1 VVFSAGEDSAG
12 EGWGDVTRLTAN
24 LLRRGD
30 TDGEVTNVELFFD
43 LVYVFAV
50 TQLSHSLV
58 ARATVFAALQAS
70 LLLVM
75 VWLVWVYTTWVTNWL
90 DPQRVQVRLMLV
102 ALMLGSLVLSAGLP
116 QAFGSRGVWVGTA
129 YAAMQV
135 GRSAFAVA
143 GLAGERLQRNFE
155 RILAWCLL
163 SGALAVLG
171 GCAHGGVRVGLWV
184 AAVAVDLLGG
194 VVGFY
199 TPGLGRSVTTDWTIS
214 VSHMAERCQ
223 AFVLIALG
231 ESVVAIGG
239 TLSGQHQVTGT
250 TVCAFCAT
258 FIGVVAF
265 WWLYFDR
272 SADAAA
278 QRIAASADPGRLGRS
293 AYHFIHPIMIAG
305 IIVTSTA
312 DERVLA
318 DPAVPS
324 TASTAWLVLG
334 GTALFLAGHAAF
346 KFVVWNTVPLTRL
359 VAILVL
365 VLFGAVA
372 TSLPALALSG
382 ATAALVV
389 LLTASDRL
397 QPTRHPRS
405 LVDGTASA
413 GDGAS

>member
-1 VVFSAGEDSAG
+1 M
-12 EGWGDVTRLTAN
+12 LTVN

-30 TDGEVTNVELFFD
+30 TDGQVTNIELFFD

-50 TQLSHSLV
+50 TQLSHSLLT
-58 ARATVFAALQAS
+58 RATVTGALQAV
-70 LLLVM
+70 LLLAM

-90 DPQRVQVRLMLV
+90 DPQRIPVRVMLI
-102 ALMLGSLVLSAGLP
+102 ASMLGSLVLSAELP
-116 QAFGSRGVWVGTA
+116 QAFGGRGLWVGAA

-135 GRSAFAVA
+135 GRSVFAVA

-163 SGALAVLG
+163 SGALALLG
-171 GCAHGGVRVGLWV
+171 GFADGGVRVGLWI

-194 VVGFY
+194 AFGFY
-199 TPGLGRSVTTDWTIS
+199 TPGLGRSTTTDWTIS
-214 VSHMAERCQ
+214 VSHIAERCQ

-231 ESVVAIGG
+231 ESLVAIGG
-239 TLSGQHQVTGT
+239 TLSNLHQVTGMA
-250 TVCAFCAT
+250 VGAFIAT
-258 FIGVVAF
+258 LIGVVAF

-272 SADAAA
+272 SADAAT
-278 QRIAASADPGRLGRS
+278 QRVAHSADPGRLGRS

-318 DPAVPS
+318 DPAATI

-346 KFVVWNTVPLTRL
+346 KFTVWGTMPWTGSRP
-359 VAILVL
+359 
-365 VLFGAVA
+365 
-372 TSLPALALSG
+372 SSCSRSS
-382 ATAALVV
+382 
-389 LLTASDRL
+389 AS
-397 QPTRHPRS
+397 
-405 LVDGTASA
+405 
-413 GDGAS
+413 